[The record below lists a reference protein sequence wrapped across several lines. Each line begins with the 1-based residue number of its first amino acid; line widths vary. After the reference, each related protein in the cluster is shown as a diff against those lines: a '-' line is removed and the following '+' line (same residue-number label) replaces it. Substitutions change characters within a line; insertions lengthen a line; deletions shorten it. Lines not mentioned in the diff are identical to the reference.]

1 MHTGVFLWIFC
12 NFKENIF
19 LAEHL
24 QSSASENK
32 MSSAHSISILILEK
46 RRFMLTQIQ
55 KNIEG
60 KYLVTRIVGS
70 KKENNQIFA

>member
-1 MHTGVFLWIFC
+1 
-12 NFKENIF
+12 
-19 LAEHL
+19 
-24 QSSASENK
+24 

-70 KKENNQIFA
+70 KKENNQIFAKISSREKSTLTDCCYHKVLLPLLFE